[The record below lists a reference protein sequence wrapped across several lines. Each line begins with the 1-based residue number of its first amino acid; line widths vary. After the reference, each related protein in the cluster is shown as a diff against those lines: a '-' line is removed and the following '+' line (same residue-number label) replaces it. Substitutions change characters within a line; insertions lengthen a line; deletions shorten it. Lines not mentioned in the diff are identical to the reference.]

1 MGEMMENEN
10 DLISIAM
17 EIILHAG
24 DARNKMSEAL
34 SYAKKWD
41 FENAAK
47 HMNIAEE
54 AITLSH
60 KAQTNIIQDEASGHK
75 YEFSLLF
82 AHAQDTLMTINSE
95 FRMAQEMIEI
105 LKLISETIK

>member
-1 MGEMMENEN
+1 MDEVINN
-10 DLISIAM
+10 DNGLVHVALQ
-17 EIILHAG
+17 IILHAG
-24 DARNKMSEAL
+24 DARNKITEAL

-41 FENAAK
+41 FENASK
-47 HMNIAEE
+47 NINIAEE
-54 AITLSH
+54 AIILAH
-60 KAQTNIIQDEASGHK
+60 KAQTDIIQGEASGHK

-95 FRMAQEMIEI
+95 FRMAKEMIEI